1 MIWMYGRCSL
11 TYILWLLLFV
21 AVPTAAQESGPSGVV
36 VPHEREAFFN
46 RTSYVRIAGQVS
58 LRSHLGLSFRTCA
71 GGQLFTQ
78 RNSQQSL
85 ALEVLPEGL
94 VLTAQLNPGPGIAT
108 TRQFR
113 VTLNA
118 RFLDN
123 AWHTV
128 NIVYRL
134 GNLTL
139 SANGHQQ
146 VIANSTY
153 NQELLSVAE
162 INYGVNNEL
171 HVGYGFVG
179 CILEG
184 PGLVFSNATQA
195 VNVQWG
201 PCPLTPNSCSKV
213 DHCLV
218 EPCMMHGQ
226 CVSRPDRYQCH
237 CAARYSGNNCQIDN
251 GSPCLKNPCKNNGIC
266 QETPIGDYYCQCRS
280 GFTGQHCDT
289 EMTARLCDNSP
300 CKHGGTC
307 SVNPLSGQYEC
318 QCPAGY
324 TGRDCHLDINECLS
338 TPCLNGG
345 VCVDKVNDYAC
356 LCNHTGYE
364 GANCE
369 INIDECERKP
379 CLNGVCFDNYGG
391 YTCQCSPGFGGLN
404 CEMNLNECA
413 SDPCQN
419 NGTCTDQVGSY
430 RCDCQPGFTGH
441 NCHTSL
447 NANTNPNPNSID
459 CRQSPCPPHA
469 TCLNINATYMC
480 VCEHGYFGDQCEKKV
495 DDCTTEP
502 CLNGGVCVDL
512 ATGGFT
518 CNCSAE
524 YTGALCQLVYD
535 ACSSQPCKNNAT
547 CKHLQQP
554 AARSRREYI
563 CQCPPGFAGSDCETS
578 IDECAGGVA
587 CGEGKQCV
595 EGMCRPLCPEGWGG
609 DNCSLRMRGPAS
621 SNGEGLCQQMQPCK
635 NNATCVDQGGD
646 YQCVC
651 PKGWTGKN
659 CDQDV
664 DECEPNPC
672 IHGICQNTE
681 GGYQC
686 FCKPGYSGDH
696 CDLDFDE
703 CLSNPCLNG
712 ALCNNLVNNYQC
724 VCPPG
729 YTGRNCDT
737 NIDECA
743 SNPCQNGATC
753 VDGIA
758 QFSCQCPEGLTGKL
772 CETNIDDCEPQ
783 PCLHNGECIDGLN
796 NYTCNCTDTGYEGMH
811 CEINIDDCKDNLC
824 ENGAVCEDQVKDYQ
838 CKCYPGYSGKNC
850 EVDINECEPNPC
862 QYGGT
867 CLELSN
873 ATLYQVNS
881 SLPAA
886 FQQNFSYAAA
896 SGYACVCVPGVRG
909 DNCEENINECE
920 SSPCYHGKCHDLID
934 GYRCDCEPGYEGPL
948 CNIDINECEQY
959 RPCMHGE
966 CYDQKAG
973 YLCVCD
979 PRFGGKNCSVE
990 LTGCKQSACLNGG
1003 TCKPYLLDEV
1013 HHLFNCSCGHGYH
1026 GNTCQQSTTMSLTGH
1041 SSYIMANTTRDEGY
1055 EIHFRFKTTLPNGL
1069 LALGRGSTFYFLE
1082 LVQGKLNLHSSL
1094 LNKWEGVTI
1103 GSKLNDSNWQKVFV
1117 AINTSHLVLA
1127 ANEEQTIYPI
1137 NQNEGTNASH
1147 TSFPTTYIGGTI
1159 STLRRLPMPNGLIPY
1174 FVGCIQDIFV
1184 NGLYV
1189 LPSAGGDDSVAPTP
1203 NVQLQNVEAGCP
1215 RHEQCDPN
1223 PCHSGGH
1230 CTDLWRN
1237 FSCTCERPY
1246 LGHTCQY
1253 NLTAATFGREN
1264 TTNSLVVVEV
1274 WPAVRATVQSI
1285 LDISMFVRTRQ
1296 AHGAIFYLGSRP
1308 NTVAP
1313 LNETLITARLQNGE
1327 LQVSI
1332 QFSGIIEAYT
1342 VGGVRLDNG
1351 NSHLI
1356 QVVRNVTLVQVK
1368 INSTEYFR
1376 KTISATGK
1384 LDLQVLYLGGMPAP
1398 PQPKPHKR
1406 QIAAESTI
1414 LNGFKGVIQD
1424 VQVSNGSQTMVV
1436 EFFPLSN
1443 SFPDDLIDLPPSLG
1457 LVAFDPAAVLEGV
1470 VSDDSCAD
1478 NPCLQGGTC
1487 RVTWNDFVCECTRG
1501 HKGKRCEEM
1510 ELCELKRCPE
1520 GSVCRNVEAAGEAS
1534 QGGGG
1539 YECAANI
1546 TLSGHQGEQLTYSW
1560 QAGTTGVRMSPLAM
1574 DSVQLA
1580 FRSRTGGTILYVG
1593 GGTVPY
1599 FQVSALGNQIT
1610 VAWQLSGDGPPQ
1622 VTRMQRHADSASGEW
1637 ITVELTLAND
1647 TLSGGIA
1654 NEESESARLPETPF
1668 SSAAWLQLLQTA
1680 PITVGGTPVAL
1691 QGPTSGVRETY
1702 YLTDAASGSTNE
1714 LDVAGFGANPHQQV
1728 VGGAF
1733 KGCIGQVRIG
1743 GLLLPYFTPDQLDA
1757 AGDSPPFTHSNHFA
1771 LAAATAASTNLTLDC
1786 LLCFQA
1792 ECINGGRCANET
1804 ESYLCD
1810 CPAGFMG
1817 DYCEVDINE
1826 CENNLCSNGAVC
1838 VDGIANYTCSCLP
1851 GWEGWLCDK
1860 EIDECASSPCLNSGT
1875 CVDKLGAFECLCLDE
1890 YVGERCD
1897 QLKQVTCQNKPCR
1910 NNAACADVK
1919 NPQTNDNFTC
1929 SCAEGFVGTYCETA
1943 YCVLQPCEN
1952 GGLCLVNRV
1961 PPMCQCER
1969 GFEGAHCERDID
1981 DCLDKPCLHN
1991 SQCIDRVAAF
2001 HCNCTGTGYKGMNCE
2016 DDVDECVGGEDPCQG
2031 RGKCVNTQGGFRC
2044 DCIQGYCGQHCHL
2057 PDPCLEMPCQNGGSC
2072 SPMCVTFA
2080 DFECSCTLGFSG
2092 KNCSESN
2099 LLARSNVMDIALIVG
2114 PVIAILLIAAGVSL
2128 TVFVMMAR
2136 KKRATRGT
2144 YSPSSQEYCNPRVE
2158 LDNVMKPPPEERLI

>member
-1 MIWMYGRCSL
+1 MNWIYGRCSP
-11 TYILWLLLFV
+11 THILWCTLLLT
-21 AVPTAAQESGPSGVV
+21 TASVTIKAQELVSSVVAGVPSGLLQQ
-36 VPHEREAFFN
+36 REGFFN
-46 RTSYVRIAGQVS
+46 RTSYVRLFGQVS
-58 LRSHLGLSFRTCA
+58 LRQHLGLSFRTCA
-71 GGQLFTQ
+71 GGQLFAQ
-78 RNSQQSL
+78 RNAQQTL

-94 VLTAQLNPGPGIAT
+94 VLTAQLNQGLGAAT
-108 TRQFR
+108 VRQFR

-128 NIVYRL
+128 NILYRL

-139 SANGHQQ
+139 SVNGHQQ

-153 NQELLSVAE
+153 NQELLAAPE
-162 INYGVNNEL
+162 MNFGVNNEL

-184 PGLVFSNATQA
+184 PGLVFNNATHVQA

-201 PCPLTPNSCSKV
+201 PCPLTPNSCEKV

-226 CVSRPDRYQCH
+226 CISRPDRYQCH
-237 CAARYSGNNCQIDN
+237 CAARYSGNNCEIDN

-280 GFTGQHCDT
+280 GFTGQYCDT
-289 EMTARLCDNSP
+289 EITARLCDNSP

-307 SVNPLSGQYEC
+307 TVNPLSGQYEC
-318 QCPAGY
+318 QCPPGY
-324 TGRDCHLDINECLS
+324 TGRDCHHDINECMS
-338 TPCLNGG
+338 TPCLNAGL
-345 VCVDKVNDYAC
+345 CEDKVNGYQC
-356 LCNHTGYE
+356 VCNHTGYE
-364 GANCE
+364 EANCE
-369 INIDECERKP
+369 ININECEKKP
-379 CLNGVCFDNYGG
+379 WLNGVCFDNYGG
-391 YTCQCSPGFGGLN
+391 YTCQCLPGFGGLN

-430 RCDCQPGFTGH
+430 RCDCSPGFTGH
-441 NCHTSL
+441 NCQTSMNL
-447 NANTNPNPNSID
+447 NLNPNLID
-459 CRQSPCPPHA
+459 CRTSPCPPHA
-469 TCLNINATYMC
+469 TCLNINATFMC
-480 VCEHGYFGDQCEKKV
+480 VCEQGYFGDQCEKKME
-495 DDCTTEP
+495 DCSSEP
-502 CLNGGVCVDL
+502 CLHGGVCQDN
-512 ATGGFT
+512 ASGAGFT
-518 CNCSAE
+518 CNCTSD
-524 YTGALCQLVYD
+524 YTGALCELVYD
-535 ACSSQPCKNNAT
+535 ACSSAPCRNNAT
-547 CKHLQQP
+547 CKHLQQQEP
-554 AARSRREYI
+554 HSRNRRDYF
-563 CQCPPGFAGSDCETS
+563 CQCPPGFKGSDCETN
-578 IDECAGGVA
+578 IDDCLGVV

-595 EGMCRPLCPEGWGG
+595 DKINGHECLCQEGWGG
-609 DNCSLRMRGPAS
+609 DNCSLRMLSAADS
-621 SNGEGLCQQMQPCK
+621 ACQQSMPCK
-635 NNATCVDQGGD
+635 NNATCIDGS
-646 YQCVC
+646 
-651 PKGWTGKN
+651 
-659 CDQDV
+659 
-664 DECEPNPC
+664 
-672 IHGICQNTE
+672 
-681 GGYQC
+681 GYQC

-703 CLSNPCLNG
+703 CLSNPCQNG
-712 ALCNNLVNNYQC
+712 AQCLNLVNNFKC
-724 VCPPG
+724 ICTPG
-729 YTGRNCDT
+729 YTGRTCDI

-753 VDGIA
+753 IDGID
-758 QFSCQCPEGLTGKL
+758 QFSCQCPDGLTGSL

-783 PCLHNGECIDGLN
+783 PCLHNGACIDGLN
-796 NYTCNCTDTGYEGMH
+796 NYTCNCDDTGYEGTH
-811 CEINIDDCKDNLC
+811 CEKNIDDCKDNLC
-824 ENGAVCEDQVKDYQ
+824 ENGAVCEDQVKDYL

-850 EVDINECEPNPC
+850 EIDINECEPNPC

-873 ATLYQVNS
+873 ATLYQWS
-881 SLPAA
+881 KEGHLLPDGQGLPAG
-886 FQQNFSYAAA
+886 FQQDFSYAQA
-896 SGYACVCVPGVRG
+896 SGYACMCVPGVRG
-909 DNCEENINECE
+909 DNCEENINECA
-920 SSPCYHGKCHDLID
+920 SNPCFHGKCHDLID
-934 GYRCDCEPGYEGPL
+934 GYRCDCEQGYEGPL

-959 RPCMHGE
+959 RPCEHGE

-979 PRFGGKNCSVE
+979 PKFGGKNCSVE
-990 LTGCKQSACLNGG
+990 LTGCKTNACLNGG
-1003 TCKPYLLDEV
+1003 TCRPYLENETL
-1013 HHLFNCSCGHGYH
+1013 HLFNCSCPHGYH
-1026 GNTCQQSTTMSLTGH
+1026 GNTCQQSTTMSLTGS
-1041 SSYIMANTTRDEGY
+1041 SSYIMANTTREEGY

-1103 GSKLNDSNWQKVFV
+1103 GSKLNDGNWQKVFV

-1189 LPSAGGDDSVAPTP
+1189 LPVEDTNDP
-1203 NVQLQNVEAGCP
+1203 VQLQNVEAGCP

-1253 NLTAATFGREN
+1253 NLTAATFGHEN
-1264 TTNSLVVVEV
+1264 TTSSLVTVEV
-1274 WPAVRATVQSI
+1274 WPQVRPSVQSI

-1296 AHGAIFYLGSRP
+1296 GHGAIFYLGSRP
-1308 NTVAP
+1308 NSVGP

-1384 LDLQVLYLGGMPAP
+1384 LDLQVLYLGGMPP
-1398 PQPKPHKR
+1398 PLQPKPKR
-1406 QIAAESTI
+1406 QVAPELSTM
-1414 LNGFKGVIQD
+1414 NGFKGVIQD

-1436 EFFPLSN
+1436 EFFPLRN
-1443 SFPDDLIDLPPSLG
+1443 SFPDDDIDLPPALG
-1457 LVAFDPAAVLEGV
+1457 HVTFDLDSVLEGV
-1470 VSDDSCAD
+1470 VSDDTCAV
-1478 NPCLQGGTC
+1478 NPCQNGGTC

-1501 HKGKRCEEM
+1501 HKGKQCEEM

-1520 GSVCRNVEAAGEAS
+1520 GSVCRNVDM
-1534 QGGGG
+1534 GGGGRG
-1539 YECAANI
+1539 YECAANL
-1546 TLSGHQGEQLTYSW
+1546 TLTGHEPDPLTYRLQQPPAALVS
-1560 QAGTTGVRMSPLAM
+1560 ATM

-1580 FRSRTGGTILYVG
+1580 FRSRTGGTLLYVG
-1593 GGTVPY
+1593 GGPAPH
-1599 FQVSALGNQIT
+1599 FQVSALGDQVT
-1610 VAWQLSGDGPPQ
+1610 VAWHLGTDGTTSPR
-1622 VTRMQRHADSASGEW
+1622 VARMQRSRNADSASGEW
-1637 ITVELTLAND
+1637 TTVMLTMAND
-1647 TLSGGIA
+1647 TLSGAIL
-1654 NEESESARLPETPF
+1654 EDEDSDSARLPETPF
-1668 SSAAWLQLLQTA
+1668 SSAAWHQLLLTA
-1680 PITVGGTPVAL
+1680 PITVGGTPIEA
-1691 QGPTSGVRETY
+1691 TSGGRNTY
-1702 YLTDAASGSTNE
+1702 YLTETTDAASGSND
-1714 LDVAGFGANPHQQV
+1714 LDVAGFGATPHQQV

-1743 GLLLPYFTPDQLDA
+1743 GLLLPFFTPEQLDA
-1757 AGDSPPFTHSNHFA
+1757 AGDSPAFSSVDHFA
-1771 LAAATAASTNLTLDC
+1771 LIFGAGDARNLTYDC
-1786 LLCFQA
+1786 LLCFQM

-1810 CPAGFMG
+1810 CPAGFTG
-1817 DYCEVDINE
+1817 DFCEIDINE

-1838 VDGIANYTCSCLP
+1838 VDGMANYTCSCLP

-1875 CVDKLGAFECLCLDE
+1875 CIDKLGSFECLCPDE

-1919 NPQTNDNFTC
+1919 NPQTADNFTC
-1929 SCAEGFVGTYCETA
+1929 TCAEGFVGVYCETA
-1943 YCVLQPCEN
+1943 YCVPKPCLN
-1952 GGLCLVNRV
+1952 GGLCNTTRI
-1961 PPMCQCER
+1961 PPLCQCER
-1969 GFEGAHCERDID
+1969 GFEGLHCEMNID
-1981 DCLDKPCLHN
+1981 DCKDKPCLHN
-1991 SQCIDRVAAF
+1991 GLCIDKVAAF
-2001 HCNCTGTGYKGMNCE
+2001 ECLCNGTGYEGMNCE
-2016 DDVDECVGGEDPCQG
+2016 IDKDKSIIGDPCYG
-2031 RGKCVNTQGGFRC
+2031 RGTCVNIPGSYRC
-2044 DCIQGYCGQHCHL
+2044 DCVQGYCGPHCEM
-2057 PDPCLEMPCQNGGSC
+2057 PDPCMETPCQNGGSC
-2072 SPMCVTFA
+2072 SPMCVTVP

-2092 KNCSESN
+2092 KNCTESN
-2099 LLARSNVMDIALIVG
+2099 LLARSNVIDIALIVG